1 MAGITVSGHDEAG
14 SRHGETPVGS
24 RNAESPRWLLRFFDW
39 HAAVVNGRGERMES
53 MNARKRDLDRRLD
66 SMGWGLLFLFF
77 AALAL
82 PTGPTEYAGVAALGA
97 LMLLLNAFR
106 IFSEIP
112 VRWFS
117 VILGSVMLVGGGGA
131 LVGFRMDLWVLFF
144 VLAGFIT
151 IVGALIPGRPA
162 TASES

>member
-1 MAGITVSGHDEAG
+1 MPEEGDLDMAGITAGGH
-14 SRHGETPVGS
+14 RETPG
-24 RNAESPRWLLRFFDW
+24 RLLRFFDW
-39 HAAVVNGRGERMES
+39 YSGIVNGRGEKVES
-53 MNARKRDLDRRLD
+53 MNAHKRDLDRRLD

-97 LMLLLNAFR
+97 LMLLLNALR
-106 IFSEIP
+106 ILSEIP

-162 TASES
+162 TASKS